1 MVREPALFRPI
12 FDTFKHLRPILIFFL
27 SMYRQLQT
35 RRKSLQSLVLPT
47 VLQHLPE
54 REQEWVGHRQVR
66 RRGVSAVDD
75 FGEGE

>member
-1 MVREPALFRPI
+1 
-12 FDTFKHLRPILIFFL
+12 
-27 SMYRQLQT
+27 MYRQLQT